1 MLELALITLRVF
13 SHTCT
18 GAPSAQPLRLG
29 RGLALFTLLLGDKL
43 RREDVGV
50 LQQSVHCSI
59 DPKVLLRK
67 VDARLRDAETIE
79 YVWDL

>member
-13 SHTCT
+13 SHTVN
-18 GAPSAQPLRLG
+18 
-29 RGLALFTLLLGDKL
+29 
-43 RREDVGV
+43 E
-50 LQQSVHCSI
+50 QSVHCSI

>member
-1 MLELALITLRVF
+1 MTPPPATSKPSIDSKGPVFEALNLTSSSMLELALITLRVF
-13 SHTCT
+13 SHTVN
-18 GAPSAQPLRLG
+18 
-29 RGLALFTLLLGDKL
+29 
-43 RREDVGV
+43 E
-50 LQQSVHCSI
+50 QSVHCSI